1 MTTGSNLSAMDAPR
15 WMVIQLTEACNLRC
29 RMCYEW
35 GRAGSYHRKEKT
47 VALDY
52 AVLERTI
59 GACLPYK
66 PYFGFFGGEPFMYP
80 EVLKAIRLI
89 KEGGCGLDIPTN
101 GLFLEKYAQDLVE
114 VPPDRLWISLDGPE
128 PVNDRQRGT
137 GVFKKVIGGIQTLHA
152 LRQAR
157 GAKFPGIG
165 VTFIVT
171 PETHLFIEEFF
182 LSTIDLSLLDHLS
195 IEFMQYTTPER
206 VRAFGGVMEELFP
219 KTDDASLSA
228 AAATAASPP
237 GLIAD
242 GLIRD
247 PADFSGMDFREI
259 ARQINRVKE
268 ECGKR
273 GIYFIAY
280 PKTSEEDNIRNYFTA
295 AWEKMKDWHKYC
307 PFPWLYAE
315 IAANGDVTP
324 CHTQYDIIAGNIYT
338 ENILDIWKG
347 ERLKAIRS
355 HVRRRLFPICTAC
368 ARFYADPGKH

>member
-1 MTTGSNLSAMDAPR
+1 MTTGHDLSGMNAPR
-15 WMVIQLTEACNLRC
+15 WIVIQLTEACNLRC

-35 GRAGSYHRKEKT
+35 GKAGSYHHKKKT

-52 AVLERTI
+52 AVLEKAIRQ
-59 GACLPYK
+59 CLSYK

-80 EVLKAIRLI
+80 EVFKAIKLI

-101 GLFLEKYAQDLVE
+101 GLFIEKYAQDLVD

-128 PVNDRQRGT
+128 HINDRQRGT
-137 GVFKKVIGGIQTLHA
+137 GVFQRVVRGIHKLHA

-157 GAKFPGIG
+157 GAKLPGIG

-171 PETHLFIEEFF
+171 PETHLCIEEFF
-182 LSTIDLSLLDHLS
+182 LSTIDLSMLDHLS
-195 IEFMQYTTPER
+195 IEFMQYATPEQVKTFR
-206 VRAFGGVMEELFP
+206 GVMEELFP
-219 KTDDASLSA
+219 ETENTSSCISKET
-228 AAATAASPP
+228 SPN
-237 GLIAD
+237 GLIAE

-247 PADFSGMDFREI
+247 RADFSGMDFKEI

-268 ECGKR
+268 ECGKM

-295 AWEKMKDWHKYC
+295 SWEKMADWHKYC
-307 PFPWLYAE
+307 PFPWIYAE

-324 CHTQYDIIAGNIYT
+324 CHTQYDITAGNIYG
-338 ENILDIWKG
+338 ESILDIWKG
-347 ERLKAIRS
+347 DRLKAIRNR
-355 HVRRRLFPICTAC
+355 VRRELFPICTAC
-368 ARFYADPGKH
+368 ARFYADPSKH